1 MYIDFDDFYNG
12 LLMLVI
18 VLLVCFGCYFLYK
31 EEMKFRDTHNYRKI
45 NGIELVTIDG
55 HDYIYRD
62 MKVVCH
68 YESCE
73 NPSHKK

>member
-1 MYIDFDDFYNG
+1 MNIDFVDFKNITLFLLGILFLFFGVFYFYNT
-12 LLMLVI
+12 
-18 VLLVCFGCYFLYK
+18 
-31 EEMKFRDTHNYRKI
+31 EMKFRDIHNYRKI

-68 YESCE
+68 YASCE
-73 NPSHKK
+73 NPTHK

>member
-31 EEMKFRDTHNYRKI
+31 EESKFREQHNYREI
-45 NGIELVTIDG
+45 NGIRLITIDG
-55 HDYIYRD
+55 HDYIYNGN
-62 MKVVCH
+62 KVVCH